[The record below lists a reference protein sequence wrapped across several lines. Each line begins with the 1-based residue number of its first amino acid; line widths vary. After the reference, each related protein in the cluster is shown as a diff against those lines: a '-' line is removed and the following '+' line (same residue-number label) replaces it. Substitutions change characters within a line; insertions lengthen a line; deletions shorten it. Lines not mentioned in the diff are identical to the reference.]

1 MTPGAD
7 HEQAK
12 ADAEF
17 QLCSLLPTGEVD
29 SENEEEDKEADA
41 EEKSPRW
48 AVIVIKP
55 DADTPGGKMK
65 MEIGLKWFRGKS
77 ISTTGGDPVGVI
89 WERRS
94 IVLASARV

>member
-1 MTPGAD
+1 VARKMTPGAD

-41 EEKSPRW
+41 EEKSPR
-48 AVIVIKP
+48 
-55 DADTPGGKMK
+55 
-65 MEIGLKWFRGKS
+65 
-77 ISTTGGDPVGVI
+77 
-89 WERRS
+89 
-94 IVLASARV
+94 